1 MNPAPLSSMK
11 ENVMVLGGPTQQRV
25 STFYCTWNNISH
37 PQKTTLLV
45 MRAVSHVALLFFF
58 IPSFSREKL
67 NPAQNFQ
74 LQQRIILLS
83 KNSHLKI
90 INEQSQ
96 HSKQEIRTSFQL
108 KINAFCF
115 LGGFLEVNFQGNAK
129 GHALEKPQIEM
140 RRQVPHTP
148 HGQR

>member
-1 MNPAPLSSMK
+1 MKPAPLSSM
-11 ENVMVLGGPTQQRV
+11 NVMVLEGLRRQSV
-25 STFYCTWNNISH
+25 STFYYTWNNIFH

-45 MRAVSHVALLFFF
+45 MQAVWHVALLFFF
-58 IPSFSREKL
+58 PSYSRKKL
-67 NPAQNFQ
+67 NPAQNLQ

-96 HSKQEIRTSFQL
+96 HSKEEIRTSFQL

-115 LGGFLEVNFQGNAK
+115 LGGFGEVNFQGNTK
-129 GHALEKPQIEM
+129 GHALEKPQIE
-140 RRQVPHTP
+140 T
-148 HGQR
+148 